1 MTKLTITK
9 NRFLNWYYES
19 GQDQEN
25 DDLKKELAE
34 SLIHSMRQVG
44 FASISVQELFDN
56 CNQESIR
63 LNFTEEGCKNDYDTE
78 LSDLGEFEITLI

>member
-1 MTKLTITK
+1 MKKLTITK
-9 NRFLNWYYES
+9 SRFLDWYFES

-25 DDLKKELAE
+25 DDLKKDLVE

-56 CNQESIR
+56 CNQEAIR
-63 LNFTEEGCKNDYDTE
+63 LDFTEEGCENDCCTE
-78 LSDLGEFEITLI
+78 LSDFGEFEITLI